1 MFCPE
6 CGKKNSDDSKFC
18 ESCGAPL
25 ISNVNSNNIINND
38 VANNNDSGN
47 SFNNNNINTDMNTF
61 VPVVNKALA
70 NGAANVQVSGKSSAK
85 TFIILAEIVAIIALA
100 YLFKVNVEKEYGPEK
115 VAERYF
121 QTYTESDIDDIFNYI
136 DVGEGKYITEDALK
150 NVINLDKESPRGDIS
165 NYSIYVKKNDGYRA
179 NVQIKYQ
186 TKSNANEDQKM
197 DLTLTKKAKKK
208 FIFFDEWE
216 VSNNFPIAKD
226 FSIFIPVESKVL
238 LDGIEVKDK
247 VQETSDGW
255 ITYKIDKTFEGNHV
269 IEVKNN
275 DFQNYKDVVYI
286 SSDESYTANMKISEK
301 AVKAIADN
309 AVMNMKQYVEYAV
322 KDKPSSEISSII
334 NINDSSSLE
343 DTFENFAKYI
353 KEYWYNY
360 SNYTSGEAS
369 PSTAAFSNVKAEFNA
384 YDIASSY
391 DDYGNTEIGSVVVSG
406 DMYATYPKKIQDVS
420 YSFTQTYYYGLVD
433 GKLQIT
439 NVETDYQKN
448 Y

>member
-255 ITYKIDKTFEGNHV
+255 ITYNL
-269 IEVKNN
+269 N
-275 DFQNYKDVVYI
+275 
-286 SSDESYTANMKISEK
+286 
-301 AVKAIADN
+301 
-309 AVMNMKQYVEYAV
+309 
-322 KDKPSSEISSII
+322 P
-334 NINDSSSLE
+334 
-343 DTFENFAKYI
+343 
-353 KEYWYNY
+353 
-360 SNYTSGEAS
+360 
-369 PSTAAFSNVKAEFNA
+369 
-384 YDIASSY
+384 
-391 DDYGNTEIGSVVVSG
+391 
-406 DMYATYPKKIQDVS
+406 
-420 YSFTQTYYYGLVD
+420 
-433 GKLQIT
+433 
-439 NVETDYQKN
+439 
-448 Y
+448 